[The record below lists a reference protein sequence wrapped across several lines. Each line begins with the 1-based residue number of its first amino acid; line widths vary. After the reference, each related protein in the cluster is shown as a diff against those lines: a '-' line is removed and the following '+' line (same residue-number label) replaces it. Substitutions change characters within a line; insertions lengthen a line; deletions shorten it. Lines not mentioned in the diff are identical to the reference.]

1 MTWRAPVLAFKDI
14 DKELESYALRV
25 PLCVLNSFQGARG
38 SLEID
43 VFLKNKMAQ
52 PSPKLSC
59 TNIPE
64 LTSFITSGIHLPRK
78 PQCPT
83 YCFRTA
89 NDQTND
95 LDDDDEDHNQV
106 IFSNVFCNGCGQRPV
121 VNVRYK
127 CLQCVDY
134 DLCRVC
140 MDRGD
145 THRHHVF
152 ARIHDTRQNE
162 LFNWKHRMRLLTKF
176 SILCSSISIN

>member
-1 MTWRAPVLAFKDI
+1 MLTFKDI

-38 SLEID
+38 SLEIS
-43 VFLKNKMAQ
+43 VFLKKERLQ
-52 PSPKLSC
+52 STSSLQCPI
-59 TNIPE
+59 IPE
-64 LTSFITSGIHLPRK
+64 LTSFITSAIHLPRK

-83 YCFRTA
+83 YCLA
-89 NDQTND
+89 NDQVND
-95 LDDDDEDHNQV
+95 LDDDDDQNQV

-162 LFNWKHRMRLLTKF
+162 LFNWKHRMRL
-176 SILCSSISIN
+176 